1 MANYLLSC
9 FFSCLLLLVCLKVGV
24 VGNEQTGTTFM
35 GEIKLRIGVPMKEGF
50 TQFVKVKWNTR
61 TYRYDVTGFCID
73 VFKAVLQVLPFKVN
87 PQFEPFVNG
96 TKWNAKSAGTYTQLL
111 HQIPQKYDAVVGD
124 VTIVADRAA
133 YVDFTLPFTET
144 GVRMIVRV
152 QHGKHINMW
161 IFLRPFSWDL
171 WLTLTLV
178 CVFIGVVIRIME
190 RNVNMSELNGSSSSP
205 QREQLTA
212 ISILWLPLSQ
222 AVIPQREL
230 VAKNCSRFVL
240 VVWLILACVLMQ
252 SYTAS
257 LSSILTIDRLKPN
270 YPTTNELIRKGYQV
284 GYQNGSFVGEQFLKQ
299 RLKFD
304 PTKLK
309 PLDTISDYHRA
320 LRNGI
325 VEAIYDEIPFI
336 KVFLK
341 KFGSNYMMVGPTYR
355 TDGLSFAFPYNSSLT
370 SFFSRAILN
379 VTQSDVMDRIEKKY
393 FGSNNW
399 VLQAQDV
406 PGQFSS
412 DSPTPSLTAHCFAG
426 LFMLTGIA
434 TFLALLVSE
443 SFIWKKPIVMANNYR
458 QRYLDKRQ
466 VGSIDEGNIV
476 DGDGQLHEDDN
487 VETPQAQILPIT
499 TATNASSEEN

>member
-1 MANYLLSC
+1 MEC
-9 FFSCLLLLVCLKVGV
+9 QEC
-24 VGNEQTGTTFM
+24 
-35 GEIKLRIGVPMKEGF
+35 
-50 TQFVKVKWNTR
+50 WN
-61 TYRYDVTGFCID
+61 
-73 VFKAVLQVLPFKVN
+73 
-87 PQFEPFVNG
+87 
-96 TKWNAKSAGTYTQLL
+96 L
-111 HQIPQKYDAVVGD
+111 HP
-124 VTIVADRAA
+124 
-133 YVDFTLPFTET
+133 TLTSNSSKET

-190 RNVNMSELNGSSSSP
+190 RNVNMSELDGSSSSP

-270 YPTTNELIRKGYQV
+270 YLTTNELIRKGYQV

-304 PTKLK
+304 QTKLK
-309 PLDTISDYHRA
+309 PLDTISDYHHA

-325 VEAIYDEIPFI
+325 VEAIYDEIPYI

-341 KFGSNYMMVGPTYR
+341 KFGSNYI
-355 TDGLSFAFPYNSSLT
+355 DGWTNLSDRWISLCIPLQLK
-370 SFFSRAILN
+370 SYLLFFKSHP
-379 VTQSDVMDRIEKKY
+379 EC
-393 FGSNNW
+393 
-399 VLQAQDV
+399 
-406 PGQFSS
+406 
-412 DSPTPSLTAHCFAG
+412 DS
-426 LFMLTGIA
+426 
-434 TFLALLVSE
+434 
-443 SFIWKKPIVMANNYR
+443 K
-458 QRYLDKRQ
+458 
-466 VGSIDEGNIV
+466 
-476 DGDGQLHEDDN
+476 
-487 VETPQAQILPIT
+487 
-499 TATNASSEEN
+499 

>member
-1 MANYLLSC
+1 
-9 FFSCLLLLVCLKVGV
+9 
-24 VGNEQTGTTFM
+24 
-35 GEIKLRIGVPMKEGF
+35 MKEGF
-50 TQFVKVKWNTR
+50 TQFVKVKWNTQ
-61 TYRYDVTGFCID
+61 TDKYDVTGFCID
-73 VFKAVLQVLPFKVN
+73 VFNAVLQVLPFKVY

-96 TKWNAKSAGTYTQLL
+96 TKTNAKSAGTYTQLL
-111 HQIPQKYDAVVGD
+111 HQVPQKYDAVVGD

-133 YVDFTLPFTET
+133 YVDFTQPYTET

-190 RNVNMSELNGSSSSP
+190 QNVNMSELDGSSSSP

-270 YPTTNELIRKGYQV
+270 YLTTNELIRKGYQV

-304 PTKLK
+304 QTKLK
-309 PLDTISDYHRA
+309 PLDTISDYHHA

-325 VEAIYDEIPFI
+325 VEAIYDEIPYI
-336 KVFLK
+336 K
-341 KFGSNYMMVGPTYR
+341 
-355 TDGLSFAFPYNSSLT
+355 AFPCNSSLT

-379 VTQSDVMDRIEKKY
+379 VTQSDVLDQIEKKY

-399 VLQAQDV
+399 VLQAQDD

-443 SFIWKKPIVMANNYR
+443 SFIRQKPIVMANNYR
-458 QRYLDKRQ
+458 QRYLDERQ

-476 DGDGQLHEDDN
+476 DGDGQLQEDDN
-487 VETPQAQILPIT
+487 VETPQAQILLIT